1 MTALRAVG
9 LHRIYRQPA
18 SGLFARRGRLSA
30 VNGVDV
36 ELNPGDRVG
45 LVGESG
51 GGKSTL
57 LRMLL
62 GVEAPD
68 SGTVTY
74 RDHPV
79 RAGSARS
86 LRWFRCD
93 VQAVAQDPG
102 SSLNPRMRVGAAVG
116 EPLRSLGVTEPHHG
130 RVAEVLR
137 AVQLDA
143 DVADR
148 YPDSLSG
155 GQRQRVAI
163 ARALAPR
170 PRLLLADEPVSALDA
185 AVRLRMLQLLRRRA
199 EQDGLGLLLVTHD
212 LSAVREICDRVLVM
226 RSGDIVERGAP
237 DDLFRAPQHEYTRTL
252 IDAIPRLDA
261 L

>member
-1 MTALRAVG
+1 MTGLCAAG
-9 LHRIYRQPA
+9 LHRTYRQPA
-18 SGLFARRGRLSA
+18 SGPLRRQGRLTA

-36 ELNPGDRVG
+36 ELGPGDRVG

-62 GVEAPD
+62 GLEAPD

-74 RDHPV
+74 RDRPV
-79 RAGSARS
+79 RPGSARS
-86 LRWFRCD
+86 LRWFRAD
-93 VQAVAQDPG
+93 VQAVPQDPW
-102 SSLNPRMRVGAAVG
+102 SSLNPRMRVGAAVA
-116 EPLRSLGVTEPHHG
+116 EPLRSLGVTEPHRD

-137 AVQLDA
+137 AVELPPEM
-143 DVADR
+143 ADR
-148 YPDSLSG
+148 YPGSLSG

-170 PRLLLADEPVSALDA
+170 PRLLLADEPVSALDP
-185 AVRLRMLQLLRRRA
+185 AVRWRILRLLRQRA
-199 EQDGLGLLLVTHD
+199 EQDDLGLLLVTHD
-212 LSAVREICDRVLVM
+212 MSAVREVCEQVLVM
-226 RSGDIVERGAP
+226 RSGDIVEHGTP
-237 DDLFRAPQHEYTRTL
+237 DALFRAPQHEYTGML
-252 IDAIPRLDA
+252 IDAIPRLGA